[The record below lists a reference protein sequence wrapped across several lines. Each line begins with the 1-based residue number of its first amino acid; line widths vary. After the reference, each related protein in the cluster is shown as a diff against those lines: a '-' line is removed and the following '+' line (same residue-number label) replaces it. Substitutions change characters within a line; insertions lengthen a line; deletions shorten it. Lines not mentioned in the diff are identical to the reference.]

1 MLYSFCFPSLL
12 SEFERKGKEALHAER
27 LEGSVTHLSVPK
39 HFVCYE
45 LLKSRNFGILFKEF
59 RRWIFFF
66 LKKFWEIENAFHGYC
81 ILCCYCLTLLIFL
94 STFSFILRGFQFLHV
109 LANHEF
115 FFLELTRCSITSL
128 ITNLQQ
134 VVSYLC

>member
-1 MLYSFCFPSLL
+1 MLYSLCFPSLL

-66 LKKFWEIENAFHGYC
+66 LKKALGNRKC
-81 ILCCYCLTLLIFL
+81 ISRLLYSLLLLFDSIDFL

-115 FFLELTRCSITSL
+115 YFW
-128 ITNLQQ
+128 N
-134 VVSYLC
+134 